1 MIYYSCLKKE
11 KKNKK
16 KKTQTKTKT
25 KKIKGLVDFF
35 SKYKQVWLEI
45 RVVRQLV
52 ETRYSW
58 KPTIK
63 LYESYMITLDEL
75 YRVRSQ
81 LDLNVFGEGEV
92 DN

>member
-1 MIYYSCLKKE
+1 MFKKRKE
-11 KKNKK
+11 KQKQK
-16 KKTQTKTKT
+16 TKTKT
-25 KKIKGLVDFF
+25 KKIEGLVDFF

>member
-1 MIYYSCLKKE
+1 MFKKREE
-11 KKNKK
+11 KQK

-52 ETRYSW
+52 ETRYS
-58 KPTIK
+58 
-63 LYESYMITLDEL
+63 
-75 YRVRSQ
+75 
-81 LDLNVFGEGEV
+81 
-92 DN
+92 

>member
-1 MIYYSCLKKE
+1 MFKKRKE
-11 KKNKK
+11 KKKK
-16 KKTQTKTKT
+16 ITQTKTK
-25 KKIKGLVDFF
+25 KIEGLVDFF

>member
-16 KKTQTKTKT
+16 KNTNKN
-25 KKIKGLVDFF
+25 KKDRRARDFF

-52 ETRYSW
+52 ETRYS
-58 KPTIK
+58 
-63 LYESYMITLDEL
+63 
-75 YRVRSQ
+75 
-81 LDLNVFGEGEV
+81 
-92 DN
+92 

>member
-16 KKTQTKTKT
+16 KNTNKN
-25 KKIKGLVDFF
+25 KKDRRARDFF

-58 KPTIK
+58 KPTTK